1 MRKSACSAA
10 TLAAL
15 TLLYLPAGHGAS
27 LQEKIQNSRQ
37 QLQNIHQNL
46 GQLRAHLAAG
56 QKSQAQIQ
64 AEIRALDQQ
73 IAVATARLRSVQQ
86 QRNATQQRLASL
98 KTEVAQLQAKLQQQ
112 KAILA
117 RQLRSAYMMGGI
129 SPLAA
134 WLQTERPAQLGRM
147 EVYYQ
152 ALAKARSALIAGTQ
166 ATAEQLQI
174 TQTQVRTQETALDT
188 LAQRISAQ
196 ESGLQQQRT
205 QHAALEEQLAD
216 RIAADRA
223 RIQELQANAR
233 QLDGLIQ
240 RLVAQAQRQE
250 QLARERAAAAARR
263 QAAEAARRAAE
274 ARAQARE
281 RAQRPPVREAPAVAT
296 PPRAVQAP
304 LPPSTPVREAGPIV
318 GHGAFPPPVS
328 GPITARFGS
337 PRVTGGLDWQGVT
350 FQAAV
355 GTPVHAI
362 APGMVLY
369 AGPLR
374 GYGEIVIVQQG
385 RSLLAIY
392 GHLGA
397 TSAHVGE
404 KVSQGQEIGSVGS
417 GGELGSDG
425 LYFEMRNG
433 GHPVNP
439 LDYIHKSTTPP

>member
-64 AEIRALDQQ
+64 AEIRTLDQQ
-73 IAVATARLRSVQQ
+73 IAAATARLRSVQQ
-86 QRNATQQRLASL
+86 QRNATRQRLASL

-117 RQLRSAYMMGGI
+117 RQLRSAYMMGGV

-166 ATAEQLQI
+166 ATAAQLQV
-174 TQTQVRTQETALDT
+174 TQTQVRTQEAALDT
-188 LAQRISAQ
+188 LAQRIGAQ
-196 ESGLQQQRT
+196 ESALQQQRT
-205 QHAALEEQLAD
+205 QHAALEEQLAE

-263 QAAEAARRAAE
+263 QAAAEAARRAAE

-281 RAQRPPVREAPAVAT
+281 RPQRPAVREAPAVAT
-296 PPRAVQAP
+296 PPQAP
-304 LPPSTPVREAGPIV
+304 LPPSAPVREAGPIV

-439 LDYIHKSTTPP
+439 LDYIHG

>member
-1 MRKSACSAA
+1 MRKSAGSAA

-15 TLLYLPAGHGAS
+15 TILYLPAGHGAS
-27 LQEKIQNSRQ
+27 LQDKIQNSRQ

-64 AEIRALDQQ
+64 TEIQTLDRQ
-73 IAVATARLRSVQQ
+73 IAAATTRLKSVQQ
-86 QRNATQQRLASL
+86 QRNATQQHLAQL
-98 KTEVAQLQAKLQQQ
+98 KTEVAALQAKLEQQR
-112 KAILA
+112 AILA
-117 RQLRSAYMMGGI
+117 QQLRAAYMMGGI

-147 EVYYQ
+147 EVYYR
-152 ALAKARSALIAGTQ
+152 ALAKARSALIVSTQ
-166 ATAEQLQI
+166 ATAAQLQI
-174 TQTQVRTQETALDT
+174 TQTQVKTQEAALDT
-188 LAQRISAQ
+188 LAQRISTQ
-196 ESGLQQQRT
+196 ENTLQQQRT
-205 QHAALEEQLAD
+205 RHAVLEKQLAE

-240 RLVAQAQRQE
+240 RLVAEAQRQE
-250 QLARERAAAAARR
+250 RLARERAAAAAAAARR
-263 QAAEAARRAAE
+263 QAAAEAARRAAE
-274 ARAQARE
+274 ARVQARE
-281 RAQRPPVREAPAVAT
+281 RGRQTPAREAPPVAT
-296 PPRAVQAP
+296 PPRVPQAP
-304 LPPSTPVREAGPIV
+304 LPPSATGPIV
-318 GHGAFPPPVS
+318 GHGTFPPPVS

-337 PRVTGGLDWQGVT
+337 PRVTGGLNWQGIT

-369 AGPLR
+369 SGPLR

-397 TSAHVGE
+397 TSVHVGE
-404 KVSQGQEIGSVGS
+404 KVSQEQEIGSVGS
-417 GGELGSDG
+417 GGELGNDG

-439 LDYIHKSTTPP
+439 LDYIHN

>member
-1 MRKSACSAA
+1 MRKSAGSAA

-15 TLLYLPAGHGAS
+15 TILYLPAGHGAS
-27 LQEKIQNSRQ
+27 LQDKIQNSRQ

-64 AEIRALDQQ
+64 TEIQALDRQ
-73 IAVATARLRSVQQ
+73 IAAATTRLKSVQQ
-86 QRNATQQRLASL
+86 QRNATQQHLAQL
-98 KTEVAQLQAKLQQQ
+98 KTEVAALQAKLEQQR
-112 KAILA
+112 AILA
-117 RQLRSAYMMGGI
+117 QQLRAAYMMGGI

-147 EVYYQ
+147 EVYYR
-152 ALAKARSALIAGTQ
+152 ALAKARSALIVSTQ
-166 ATAEQLQI
+166 ATAAQLQI
-174 TQTQVRTQETALDT
+174 TQTQVKTQEAALDT
-188 LAQRISAQ
+188 LAQRISTQ
-196 ESGLQQQRT
+196 ENTLQQQRT
-205 QHAALEEQLAD
+205 RHAVLEKQLAE

-240 RLVAQAQRQE
+240 RLVAEAQRQE
-250 QLARERAAAAARR
+250 RLARERAAAAAAAARR
-263 QAAEAARRAAE
+263 QAAAEAARRAAE
-274 ARAQARE
+274 ARVQARE
-281 RAQRPPVREAPAVAT
+281 RGRQTPAREAPPVAT
-296 PPRAVQAP
+296 APRAPQAP
-304 LPPSTPVREAGPIV
+304 LPPSATGPIV
-318 GHGAFPPPVS
+318 GHGTFPPPVS

-337 PRVTGGLDWQGVT
+337 PRVTGGLNWQGIT

-369 AGPLR
+369 SGPLR

-397 TSAHVGE
+397 TSVHVGE
-404 KVSQGQEIGSVGS
+404 KVSQEQEIGSVGS
-417 GGELGSDG
+417 GGELGNDG

-439 LDYIHKSTTPP
+439 LDYIHN

>member
-15 TLLYLPAGHGAS
+15 ILLYLPAAHGAS
-27 LQEKIQNSRQ
+27 LQDKIQNSRQ

-73 IAVATARLRSVQQ
+73 IAAATARLRSVQQ
-86 QRNATQQRLASL
+86 QQTATRQRLASL
-98 KTEVAQLQAKLQQQ
+98 KTEVAQLQAKLEQQ

-117 RQLRSAYMMGGI
+117 RQLRSAYMMGGV

-166 ATAEQLQI
+166 ATAAQLQI

-188 LAQRISAQ
+188 LAHRISAQ
-196 ESGLQQQRT
+196 ESALQQQRT
-205 QHAALEEQLAD
+205 QHAALEEQLAE

-263 QAAEAARRAAE
+263 QAAAEAARRAAE

-281 RAQRPPVREAPAVAT
+281 RAQRPPAREAPAVAT
-296 PPRAVQAP
+296 PPRAPQAP
-304 LPPSTPVREAGPIV
+304 LPPSAPVREAGPIV

-337 PRVTGGLDWQGVT
+337 PRVTGGLNWQGVT

-385 RSLLAIY
+385 RTLLAIY

-439 LDYIHKSTTPP
+439 LDYIHN

>member
-1 MRKSACSAA
+1 MRKSAGSAA

-15 TLLYLPAGHGAS
+15 TILYLPAGHGAS
-27 LQEKIQNSRQ
+27 LQDKIQNSRQ

-64 AEIRALDQQ
+64 TEIQALDRQ
-73 IAVATARLRSVQQ
+73 IAAATTRLKSVQQ
-86 QRNATQQRLASL
+86 QRNATQQHLAQL
-98 KTEVAQLQAKLQQQ
+98 KTEVAALQAKLDQQRV
-112 KAILA
+112 ILA
-117 RQLRSAYMMGGI
+117 QQLRSAYMMGGV

-147 EVYYQ
+147 EVYYR
-152 ALAKARSALIAGTQ
+152 ALAKARSALIVSTQ
-166 ATAEQLQI
+166 ATAAQLQI
-174 TQTQVRTQETALDT
+174 TQTQVKTQEAALDT
-188 LAQRISAQ
+188 LAQRISTQ
-196 ESGLQQQRT
+196 ENTLQQQRT
-205 QHAALEEQLAD
+205 RHAVLEKQLAE

-240 RLVAQAQRQE
+240 RLVAEAQRQE
-250 QLARERAAAAARR
+250 RLARERAAAAAAAARR
-263 QAAEAARRAAE
+263 QAAAEAARRAAE
-274 ARAQARE
+274 ARVQARE
-281 RAQRPPVREAPAVAT
+281 RGRQTPAREAPPVAT
-296 PPRAVQAP
+296 APRSPQAP
-304 LPPSTPVREAGPIV
+304 LPPSATGPIV
-318 GHGAFPPPVS
+318 GHGTFPPPVS

-337 PRVTGGLDWQGVT
+337 PRVTGGLNWQGIT

-369 AGPLR
+369 SGPLR

-397 TSAHVGE
+397 TSVHVGE
-404 KVSQGQEIGSVGS
+404 KVSQEQEIGSVGS
-417 GGELGSDG
+417 GGELGNDG

-439 LDYIHKSTTPP
+439 LDYIHN